1 MISFLPTGLTNTR
14 NIALVSQ
21 LPETNATNSKLA
33 VYRSRPATQ
42 HASTNSSGRKFWW
55 PLCSGNFGFTCH
67 NLYQPSAAIADGMR
81 LFTELLRRSS
91 SFLLGF
97 LHWETH
103 SSQQNSGIIIAMSRG
118 HECDIHTLLTRELVW
133 VDLWKNH
140 LLGPVSYTHLTL
152 PTTLQV

>member
-14 NIALVSQ
+14 NIALISQ
-21 LPETNATNSKLA
+21 LPETNATGSKLA

-67 NLYQPSAAIADGMR
+67 NLYQPSAAITNGMR
-81 LFTELLRRSS
+81 LFSELLRRSS

-97 LHWETH
+97 LHRKTH
-103 SSQQNSGIIIAMSRG
+103 SPQQNSGIIITMGRS
-118 HECDIHTLLTRELVW
+118 HECNIHTLRASKLVR

-140 LLGPVSYTHLTL
+140 LL
-152 PTTLQV
+152 